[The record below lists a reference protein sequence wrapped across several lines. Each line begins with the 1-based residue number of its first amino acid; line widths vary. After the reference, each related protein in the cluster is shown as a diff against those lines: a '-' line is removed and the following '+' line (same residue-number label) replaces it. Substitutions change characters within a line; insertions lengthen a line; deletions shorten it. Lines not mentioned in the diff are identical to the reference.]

1 MRIQLDRLA
10 SIAGFMVLAACS
22 ATTSAAPTAS
32 GNDPLSDFGTL
43 NGARVEVSAEGGFA
57 ALDVKDVASHDDRSY
72 VHVQRHIC
80 AQNCGAPMDSSSGVM
95 SAAASDSLFNIVLE
109 QARVLDKTDY
119 GVTKGGADMMSYTLR
134 ITSNGTTRT
143 VTADDGTMPDSMR
156 RIVDVVRT
164 SIAAARR

>member
-1 MRIQLDRLA
+1 
-10 SIAGFMVLAACS
+10 
-22 ATTSAAPTAS
+22 
-32 GNDPLSDFGTL
+32 
-43 NGARVEVSAEGGFA
+43 
-57 ALDVKDVASHDDRSY
+57 
-72 VHVQRHIC
+72 VQRHIC